1 MLLKL
6 SSTNKFSQNLK
17 DCEDDSSS
25 TTPLIYTYLML
36 VRFIYT
42 PWCGLLLF
50 YPQLRPC
57 EKPVSRV
64 RQIWFPHLIFYRL
77 STGNRWAQ
85 YMQNMIDA
93 LLRVKGLVEV
103 KKNAINLGV
112 NLGQLPNNEVLEIP
126 ELLTKEH
133 NISEQITKMMWQY
146 FENVHSSLSDGQQ
159 TRLIFKSCAFAGILA
174 TYEFKKRGFINESVL
189 FQIFTINNISRLI
202 ENVED
207 AINMDAREDFI
218 INGWLTQCSE
228 DTFNDLCYIYNAT
241 DGQTKWQAWKDT
253 CTTMFCIGM
262 IYANHRIKGNLSF

>member
-1 MLLKL
+1 
-6 SSTNKFSQNLK
+6 
-17 DCEDDSSS
+17 
-25 TTPLIYTYLML
+25 
-36 VRFIYT
+36 
-42 PWCGLLLF
+42 
-50 YPQLRPC
+50 
-57 EKPVSRV
+57 
-64 RQIWFPHLIFYRL
+64 
-77 STGNRWAQ
+77 
-85 YMQNMIDA
+85 MIDA
-93 LLRVKGLVEV
+93 LSRIKGLVEV

-126 ELLTKEH
+126 ELLTIEH
-133 NISEQITKMMWQY
+133 NISERITKMMWQY
-146 FENVHSSLSDGQQ
+146 FENVRSTLPDGQQ
-159 TRLIFKSCAFAGILA
+159 TRLIFKSCAFAGMLA
-174 TYEFKKRGFINESVL
+174 TYEFKKRGFVNENAL
-189 FQIFTINNISRLI
+189 FQIFIINNISKLI